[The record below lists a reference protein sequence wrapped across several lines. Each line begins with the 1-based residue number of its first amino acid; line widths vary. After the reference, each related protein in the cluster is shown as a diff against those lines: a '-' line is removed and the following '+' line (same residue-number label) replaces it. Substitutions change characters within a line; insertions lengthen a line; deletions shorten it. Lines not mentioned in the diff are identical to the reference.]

1 MKGTTIKI
9 HWALWLII
17 LGTLVFGLVIYP
29 RLPEQ
34 VPIHWNAAG
43 EVDDYGSRFMGAFG
57 LPLMNLGLVLLLKFM
72 PAIDPRRHNYEKFKG
87 FYQIFIWTFVL
98 FMTGLYFLT
107 IAWALGYRPSISM
120 FTKLGL
126 GIMFMILGNYMGK
139 VRPNWFVG
147 IRTPWTLENEEI
159 WLKTHRLGGPLMFGA
174 GLVTLFLAFFEH
186 PITFFL
192 VIAVI
197 MAASLVPMVYSY
209 GLYRQLSQDQGS
221 G

>member
-9 HWALWLII
+9 HWILWVIM

-43 EVDDYGSRFMGAFG
+43 EVDGYGSRFMGALG

-72 PAIDPRRHNYEKFKG
+72 PAIDPKRQNYEKFKP
-87 FYQIFIWTFVL
+87 FYQIFIWVFVL

-107 IAWALGYRPSISM
+107 MAWALGYRPSIAL

-126 GIMFMILGNYMGK
+126 GIMFMVLGNYMGK
-139 VRPNWFVG
+139 VRPNWFFG
-147 IRTPWTLENEEI
+147 IRTPWTIENEEV
-159 WLKTHRLGGPLMFGA
+159 WLRTHRLGGPLMFGA
-174 GLVTLFLAFFEH
+174 GLITVFLAFFEH
-186 PITFFL
+186 PASFFL

-197 MAASLVPMVYSY
+197 LLASLIPTVYSY
-209 GLYRQLSQDQGS
+209 WLYHRITHS
-221 G
+221 